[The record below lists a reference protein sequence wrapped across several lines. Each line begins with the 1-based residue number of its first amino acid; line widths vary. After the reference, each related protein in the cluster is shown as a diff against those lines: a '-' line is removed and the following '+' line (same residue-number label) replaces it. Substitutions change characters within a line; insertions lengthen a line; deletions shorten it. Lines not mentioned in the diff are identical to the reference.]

1 MTMQL
6 KAPVLE
12 KLQLE
17 ELKLQSTYIQ
27 EEDEPKKMATGLHGA
42 ISSNINGDLSVYVR
56 SNKLGRVF
64 DSSTTY
70 NFRDGQPKRM
80 PDVSFITQER
90 VPTKLD
96 EELSIAPDLA
106 VEVVSKNDTVFEVEV
121 KVKQYQ
127 QAGVKLIW
135 IVYPFSQTVE
145 VYRLNDKIGSQRF
158 GGDGGLEGGEVLP
171 GFKLAVSSIFE

>member
-6 KAPVLE
+6 EAPVLE
-12 KLQLE
+12 KLQME
-17 ELKLQSTYIQ
+17 ELKPQFTNM
-27 EEDEPKKMATGLHGA
+27 EEGDEPKKMATGLHGI
-42 ISSNINGDLSVYVR
+42 ISSNINSDLSVYVR
-56 SNKLGRVF
+56 ANKLGRVF
-64 DSSTTY
+64 DFSTTY

-80 PDVSFITQER
+80 PDVSFIRLER
-90 VPTKLD
+90 VPAKLD
-96 EELSIAPDLA
+96 EELNVAPDLA

-145 VYRLNDKIGSQRF
+145 VYRLNDKIVAQRF
-158 GGDGGLEGGEVLP
+158 GGDAVLEGGDGLP
-171 GFKLAVSSIFE
+171 SFKLAISSIFE